1 MSITLPE
8 PTAAGSPHGNH
19 SYNTGE
25 LDGEL
30 AAITGLSSERVH
42 ARAAMAHPHD
52 PDYAA
57 GYIDGYLAE
66 IERAYALALDEQAT
80 P

>member
-1 MSITLPE
+1 MSLTLPE
-8 PTAAGSPHGNH
+8 PAAADPHGND
-19 SYNTGE
+19 SYNSGE

-42 ARAAMAHPHD
+42 ARATMAHPYD
-52 PDYAA
+52 PDYAT

-66 IERAYALALDEQAT
+66 IERAYAIAETTQDIR
-80 P
+80 

>member
-1 MSITLPE
+1 MSLTLPE
-8 PTAAGSPHGNH
+8 PTAANPHGND
-19 SYNTGE
+19 SYNAGE

-30 AAITGLSSERVH
+30 AAITGLTSARVH
-42 ARAAMAHPHD
+42 ARASMAHPHD

-66 IERAYALALDEQAT
+66 IQRAYAIAEHQKD
-80 P
+80 PR

>member
-8 PTAAGSPHGNH
+8 PLAGNPAGDP
-19 SYNTGE
+19 SYNAGE

-30 AAITGLSSERVH
+30 AAITGLPSDRVH
-42 ARAAMAHPHD
+42 ARAAMAHPYD

-57 GYIDGYLAE
+57 GLVDGYLAE
-66 IERAYALALDEQAT
+66 IERAYAYAEREWGAR
-80 P
+80 

>member
-8 PTAAGSPHGNH
+8 PVAGNPNGDP
-19 SYNTGE
+19 SYNDGQI
-25 LDGEL
+25 DGEL
-30 AAITGLSSERVH
+30 AAITGLSSARVH
-42 ARAAMAHPHD
+42 ARASMAHPHD

-66 IERAYALALDEQAT
+66 IERAYAIAEKQASR
-80 P
+80 